1 MHVPA
6 CSRGARGCPPP
17 SLACLAFLLLRPS
30 VPMLACTWSPPRPD
44 HCLRLCTCA
53 RSLTVPEHLFIQGR
67 TASLAVGGGSSEAR
81 ARSSDG
87 HEPRRTPR
95 LAPHLA
101 SVAFP
106 ATFHAIHLRH
116 SPPPRS
122 VTLFEQFITDKND
135 PVWVAWK
142 KHVAYLGPL
151 FKDKCTVMD
160 VVALDAMIHDHQIA
174 FDNCRSRRPAGRSAR
189 SRRRRARS
197 AP

>member
-1 MHVPA
+1 MV
-6 CSRGARGCPPP
+6 RRPPP
-17 SLACLAFLLLRPS
+17 R
-30 VPMLACTWSPPRPD
+30 SPRAPRRDPRRDPRPLPAALPAMF
-44 HCLRLCTCA
+44 HAALQVLQRRRSTSISSRVAKAASRRRAARRTTPPLRRC
-53 RSLTVPEHLFIQGR
+53 
-67 TASLAVGGGSSEAR
+67 ASLWPGAPRR
-81 ARSSDG
+81 A
-87 HEPRRTPR
+87 PRRTPR

-106 ATFHAIHLRH
+106 AAFHAIHLRH

-151 FKDKCTVMD
+151 FKDKCTVTD

-174 FDNCRSRRPAGRSAR
+174 FDKVRRN
-189 SRRRRARS
+189 
-197 AP
+197 